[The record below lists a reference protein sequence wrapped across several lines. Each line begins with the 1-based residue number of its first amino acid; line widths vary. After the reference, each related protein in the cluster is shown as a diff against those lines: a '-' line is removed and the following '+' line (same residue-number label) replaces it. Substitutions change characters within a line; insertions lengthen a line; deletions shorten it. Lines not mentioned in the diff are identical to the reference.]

1 MSFIHSNRCIR
12 LTVVVLAILGIAGCV
27 SGDMSDLEKQVS
39 KIMSK
44 PGGRLEPLPE
54 IKPYEA
60 YVYESGKSGARNPF
74 KRFYV
79 VEQSLAIEESE
90 GPVDDGLTEE
100 MRNEI
105 QNRNREELEGFE
117 LDSIK
122 MVGTL
127 QNEDNHWG
135 IVLDPGGI
143 VHRVKTG
150 NYIGLNIGKITSI
163 QEEQIEVR
171 EIIKDNS
178 GRYGERKALLP
189 LQSKCFKL
197 NKRHDNNNQI

>member
-1 MSFIHSNRCIR
+1 MSFIHSNRYIR
-12 LTVVVLAILGIAGCV
+12 LTIVPLAILGIAGCV
-27 SGDMSDLEKQVS
+27 SSDMSDLEKQVS

-135 IVLDPGGI
+135 IVLDPGGV

-163 QEEQIEVR
+163 EEEQIEVR

-189 LQSKCFKL
+189 LTE
-197 NKRHDNNNQI
+197 

>member
-39 KIMSK
+39 EIMSK

-60 YVYESGKSGARNPF
+60 YVYESGKSEARNPF

-105 QNRNREELEGFE
+105 QNRNREELERFE

-163 QEEQIEVR
+163 EEEQIEVR

-189 LQSKCFKL
+189 LTE
-197 NKRHDNNNQI
+197 

>member
-1 MSFIHSNRCIR
+1 MSFIHSNRYIR
-12 LTVVVLAILGIAGCV
+12 LTIVPLAILGIAGCV
-27 SGDMSDLEKQVS
+27 SSDMSDLEKQVS
-39 KIMSK
+39 EIMSK

-135 IVLDPGGI
+135 IVLDPDGI
-143 VHRVKTG
+143 VHRVKSG

-178 GRYGERKALLP
+178 GRYGERQALLP
-189 LQSKCFKL
+189 LTE
-197 NKRHDNNNQI
+197 

>member
-1 MSFIHSNRCIR
+1 MSFIHSNRYIR
-12 LTVVVLAILGIAGCV
+12 LTIVVLAILGIAGCV

-135 IVLDPGGI
+135 IVLDPDGI
-143 VHRVKTG
+143 VHRVKSG

-178 GRYGERKALLP
+178 GRYGERQALLP
-189 LQSKCFKL
+189 LTE
-197 NKRHDNNNQI
+197 

>member
-1 MSFIHSNRCIR
+1 MSFIHLNRYIR
-12 LTVVVLAILGIAGCV
+12 LTIVLLAILGIAGCV

-60 YVYESGKSGARNPF
+60 YVYESGKSMARNPF

-100 MRNEI
+100 MRSEI

-127 QNEDNHWG
+127 QNEDNNWG
-135 IVLDPGGI
+135 IVIDPGGI

-150 NYIGLNIGKITSI
+150 NYIGLNIGKIISV

-171 EIIKDNS
+171 EIMKDNS
-178 GRYGERKALLP
+178 GRYEERKALLP
-189 LQSKCFKL
+189 LTE
-197 NKRHDNNNQI
+197 

>member
-1 MSFIHSNRCIR
+1 MSFIHSNRYIR
-12 LTVVVLAILGIAGCV
+12 LTIVVLAILGIAGCV

-105 QNRNREELEGFE
+105 QNRNREELERFE

-135 IVLDPGGI
+135 IVIDPDGI

-163 QEEQIEVR
+163 EEEQIEVR

-189 LQSKCFKL
+189 LTE
-197 NKRHDNNNQI
+197 

>member
-1 MSFIHSNRCIR
+1 MSFIHSNRYIR
-12 LTVVVLAILGIAGCV
+12 LTIVVLAILGIAGCV

-39 KIMSK
+39 EIMSK

-163 QEEQIEVR
+163 EEEQIEVR

-189 LQSKCFKL
+189 LTE
-197 NKRHDNNNQI
+197 

>member
-1 MSFIHSNRCIR
+1 MSFIHSNRYIR
-12 LTVVVLAILGIAGCV
+12 LTIVVLAILGIAGCV
-27 SGDMSDLEKQVS
+27 SSDMSDLEKQVS

-90 GPVDDGLTEE
+90 GPFDDGLSEE

-135 IVLDPGGI
+135 IVLDPGGV

-163 QEEQIEVR
+163 EEEQIEVR

-189 LQSKCFKL
+189 LTE
-197 NKRHDNNNQI
+197 

>member
-1 MSFIHSNRCIR
+1 MSFIHSNRYIG
-12 LTVVVLAILGIAGCV
+12 LTIVLLAILGVAGCV

-60 YVYESGKSGARNPF
+60 YVYESGKLRARNPF

-127 QNEDNHWG
+127 QSEDNHWG
-135 IVLDPGGI
+135 IVIDPGGV

-163 QEEQIEVR
+163 EEEQIEVR

-178 GRYGERKALLP
+178 GRYGERQALLP
-189 LQSKCFKL
+189 L
-197 NKRHDNNNQI
+197 IE

>member
-1 MSFIHSNRCIR
+1 MSFIHSNRYIR
-12 LTVVVLAILGIAGCV
+12 LTIVVLAILGVAGCV
-27 SGDMSDLEKQVS
+27 SSDMSDLEKQVS
-39 KIMSK
+39 EIMSK

-60 YVYESGKSGARNPF
+60 HVYESGKSGSRNPF
-74 KRFYV
+74 KRFYI

-117 LDSIK
+117 LDSIR

-127 QNEDNHWG
+127 QSEDNHWG
-135 IVLDPGGI
+135 IVIVPGGV

-163 QEEQIEVR
+163 EEEQIEVR

-178 GRYGERKALLP
+178 GRYGERKAVLP
-189 LQSKCFKL
+189 LTE
-197 NKRHDNNNQI
+197 

>member
-1 MSFIHSNRCIR
+1 MSFIHSNRYIR
-12 LTVVVLAILGIAGCV
+12 LTIVPLAILGIAGCV

-39 KIMSK
+39 EIMSK

-60 YVYESGKSGARNPF
+60 YVYESGKLEARNPF

-127 QNEDNHWG
+127 QSEDNHWG
-135 IVLDPGGI
+135 IVIDPGGV

-163 QEEQIEVR
+163 EEEQIEVR

-189 LQSKCFKL
+189 LTE
-197 NKRHDNNNQI
+197 

>member
-1 MSFIHSNRCIR
+1 MSFIHSNRYIR

-105 QNRNREELEGFE
+105 QNRNREELERFE

-163 QEEQIEVR
+163 EEEQIEVR

-189 LQSKCFKL
+189 LTE
-197 NKRHDNNNQI
+197 

>member
-1 MSFIHSNRCIR
+1 MSFIHSNRYIR
-12 LTVVVLAILGIAGCV
+12 LTIVVLAILGVAGCV
-27 SGDMSDLEKQVS
+27 SSDMSDLEKQVS

-60 YVYESGKSGARNPF
+60 YVYESGKLGARNPF

-79 VEQSLAIEESE
+79 VEQSLAIEKSE

-127 QNEDNHWG
+127 QSEDNHWG
-135 IVLDPGGI
+135 IVIDPGGV

-150 NYIGLNIGKITSI
+150 NYVGLNIGKITSI
-163 QEEQIEVR
+163 EEEQIEVR

-189 LQSKCFKL
+189 LTE
-197 NKRHDNNNQI
+197 

>member
-1 MSFIHSNRCIR
+1 MSFIHSNRYIR
-12 LTVVVLAILGIAGCV
+12 LTIVVLAILGIAGCV

-178 GRYGERKALLP
+178 GRYGERQALLP
-189 LQSKCFKL
+189 LTE
-197 NKRHDNNNQI
+197 

>member
-1 MSFIHSNRCIR
+1 MSFIHSNRYIR
-12 LTVVVLAILGIAGCV
+12 LTIVVLAILGIAGCV
-27 SGDMSDLEKQVS
+27 SSDMSDLEKQVS
-39 KIMSK
+39 EIMSK

-60 YVYESGKSGARNPF
+60 YVYESGKLGARNPF

-135 IVLDPGGI
+135 IVIDPGGI

-178 GRYGERKALLP
+178 GRYGERQALLP
-189 LQSKCFKL
+189 L
-197 NKRHDNNNQI
+197 IE

>member
-1 MSFIHSNRCIR
+1 MSFIHSNRYIR
-12 LTVVVLAILGIAGCV
+12 LTIVLLAILGVAGCV

-60 YVYESGKSGARNPF
+60 YVYESGKLRARNPF

-105 QNRNREELEGFE
+105 QNRNREELERFE

-163 QEEQIEVR
+163 EEEQIEVR

-189 LQSKCFKL
+189 LTE
-197 NKRHDNNNQI
+197 